1 MLNFIKI
8 NNFLSTQ
15 GLLYVFLVVL
25 PRSLKKKALACRKV
39 EPYLYLP
46 VKYFLA
52 ALIHHS

>member
-25 PRSLKKKALACRKV
+25 PRSLKKKGFGLQKG
-39 EPYLYLP
+39 
-46 VKYFLA
+46 
-52 ALIHHS
+52 